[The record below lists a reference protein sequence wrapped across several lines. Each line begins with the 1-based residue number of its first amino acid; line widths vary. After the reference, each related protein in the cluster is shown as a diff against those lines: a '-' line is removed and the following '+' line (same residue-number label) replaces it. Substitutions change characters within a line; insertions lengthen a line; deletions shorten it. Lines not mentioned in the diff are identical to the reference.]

1 MITADTKQ
9 PIKVFFSKYYR
20 GHSKVNEAI
29 WHSSDVTAAC
39 THNILRYDADS
50 LAEVCDFLLSNAYL
64 TYGNTVYRQTKGIPM
79 GLPTSPQFANAYAGI
94 YEIKGVI
101 KLSKTW
107 QQEHNAADRSAM
119 LQAAWKWSRC
129 IDDIAVYGWPTADQ
143 ARQVLTHNIY
153 PPSVRDADGKP
164 VDNPM
169 QLNLERSG
177 TDVHYLDMNIHIGRN
192 GTVNTTV
199 YCKRDHLPTLRNY
212 RPFPHIDSLISTAAK
227 YNVYTAAL
235 HRFAKICSTP
245 NGFSNNATKLMQKM
259 VQLGYRYERL
269 RTKLYNFRAKYE
281 WLQMQV
287 FHAHRHNVSRG
298 IWRRLMHNCN
308 RKIRV
313 MQKQSRMLR
322 TQA

>member
-1 MITADTKQ
+1 
-9 PIKVFFSKYYR
+9 
-20 GHSKVNEAI
+20 
-29 WHSSDVTAAC
+29 
-39 THNILRYDADS
+39 
-50 LAEVCDFLLSNAYL
+50 
-64 TYGNTVYRQTKGIPM
+64 
-79 GLPTSPQFANAYAGI
+79 
-94 YEIKGVI
+94 
-101 KLSKTW
+101 
-107 QQEHNAADRSAM
+107 
-119 LQAAWKWSRC
+119 
-129 IDDIAVYGWPTADQ
+129 
-143 ARQVLTHNIY
+143 
-153 PPSVRDADGKP
+153 
-164 VDNPM
+164 
-169 QLNLERSG
+169 
-177 TDVHYLDMNIHIGRN
+177 MNIHIGSN

-199 YCKRDHLPTLRNY
+199 YCKRDYLPTLRNY

-259 VQLGYRYERL
+259 VKHGYRYERL